1 MTNLKYIKYIKYI
14 GLALVLMLST
24 FSGLAQDQAK
34 NSRKQKRLAKKE
46 ARAQALEANKERIL
60 ELIADRT
67 FVIEASTLFDRYQNR
82 YEVSPNVN
90 FIMISGAQ
98 GVVQFGFNHIIGY
111 NGVGGLT
118 FDGTISGFKVLNSKP
133 KGPVT
138 ISTNLTA
145 PGLLGAATL
154 NMTVYADGRASATIV
169 GSFGSRLTFAGNVYH
184 PEEST
189 VYQGLSVL

>member
-1 MTNLKYIKYIKYI
+1 MTNLKYIKYI

-24 FSGLAQDQAK
+24 LSGLAQDQVK
-34 NSRKQKRLAKKE
+34 NSRKLKRIAKKE

-90 FIMISGAQ
+90 FIMITGEQ

-118 FDGTISGFKVLNSKP
+118 FDGNISGFKVLNSKP

-138 ISTNLTA
+138 ISTNLSA
-145 PGLLGAATL
+145 PGLLGVATL
-154 NMTVYADGRASATIV
+154 NMTIHADGRANATIV

>member
-1 MTNLKYIKYIKYI
+1 MTNLKYAKYI
-14 GLALVLMLST
+14 GLGLIMLLSV
-24 FSGLAQDQAK
+24 SAGLAQDSPKAE
-34 NSRKQKRLAKKE
+34 RKLKRAAKKE
-46 ARAQALEANKERIL
+46 ARALALIENKERIL

-67 FVIEASTLFDRYQNR
+67 FVIEATTLFDRFQNR

-90 FIMISGAQ
+90 FIMVSGEQ
-98 GVVQFGFNHIIGY
+98 GVVQFGFNHLVGF

-118 FDGTISGFKVLNSKP
+118 FDGNLSGFKVLNSKP

-154 NMTVYADGRASATIV
+154 NMTIYNDGRATATII
-169 GSFGSRLTFAGNVYH
+169 GSFGSRLTFAGNFYH
-184 PEEST
+184 PDDSY
-189 VYQGLSVL
+189 VYQGLSEII